1 VENFQENQKYLLIL
15 KTAHDL
21 FWKFGIRRVSIEEV
35 CREAGVSK
43 MTFYRFFDN
52 KIELAKVVLAKI
64 VEDGESDYLNIM
76 AQDIPFEEKIKEQVR
91 LKFEGTREISREL
104 VKDIYSDWNPEIKA
118 FWEQK
123 TNQTM
128 QLVVDDFTKAIEK
141 GWIRKDVKLEFVL
154 YLSQKMGE
162 MIADPTLIAMYENV
176 QGLIMEM
183 TNLLFYGIL
192 PRNDK

>member
-1 VENFQENQKYLLIL
+1 VEDFQENQKYQLIL

-21 FWKFGIRRVSIEEV
+21 FWKFGIRRVSIEEI
-35 CREAGVSK
+35 CREADVSK

-52 KIELAKVVLAKI
+52 KTDLAKVVLAKI
-64 VEDGESDYLNIM
+64 FEDGEQNYLSIM
-76 AQDIPFEEKIKEQVR
+76 AQDIPFEEKIKQQVR

-104 VKDIYSDWNPEIKA
+104 MKDIYSDWNPEIKA
-118 FWEQK
+118 YWEQK

-128 QLVVDDFTKAIEK
+128 QLVVYDFTNAIEK

-154 YLSQKMGE
+154 YFSQKMGE
-162 MIADPTLIAMYENV
+162 MVADPALIAMYDNM

-192 PRNDK
+192 PRNDE